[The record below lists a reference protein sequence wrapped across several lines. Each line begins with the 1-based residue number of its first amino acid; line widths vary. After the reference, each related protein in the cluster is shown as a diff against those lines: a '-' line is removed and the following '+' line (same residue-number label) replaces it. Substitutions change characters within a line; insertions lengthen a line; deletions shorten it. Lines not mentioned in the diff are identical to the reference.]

1 MTDRSLLPR
10 FMLVLLICQAFV
22 AAPVHAEQKQVFG
35 DYEVHY
41 IVLPTV
47 SLNAEVAA
55 KYGLPRGR
63 NRSLVNI
70 SVLNL
75 LGQPISAQVSGRST
89 NLLGQSQVLD
99 FSEVKE
105 GEAIYYLALLR
116 HASEEFHRVAID
128 VVLPNGTTAEL
139 RFQQQ
144 MFWEE

>member
-1 MTDRSLLPR
+1 MNIRITAWVCLLLACIMP
-10 FMLVLLICQAFV
+10 AG
-22 AAPVHAEQKQVFG
+22 AYAEQKQVFG

-47 SLNAEVAA
+47 SLNAEIAA

-75 LGQPISAQVSGRST
+75 DGEAVPAQVSGRSA
-89 NLLGQSQVLD
+89 NLLGQSQPLE
-99 FSEVKE
+99 FSEVRE
-105 GEAIYYLALLR
+105 GPAIYYLALLR
-116 HASEEFHRVAID
+116 HANEEYHRVAID
-128 VVLPNGTTAEL
+128 VVLPNSSTAEL

>member
-1 MTDRSLLPR
+1 MYSVSRVCLL
-10 FMLVLLICQAFV
+10 LACVLANTG
-22 AAPVHAEQKQVFG
+22 HAEQKQVFG

-47 SLNAEVAA
+47 SLNAQVAA
-55 KYGLPRGR
+55 KYDLPRGR

-75 LGQPISAQVSGRST
+75 DGKPVPAQVSGRSV
-89 NLLGQSQVLD
+89 NLLGQSQTLE
-99 FSEVKE
+99 FSAVRE
-105 GEAIYYLALLR
+105 GPAIYYLALLR
-116 HASEEFHRVAID
+116 HANEEYHRVAID
-128 VVLPNGTTAEL
+128 VVLPNNNTAEL